1 MDNQPLPTITTPPTC
16 AITGAA
22 GYVGGFIR
30 RKFEAEGWTVRPLTR
45 SPRDDKSVAFQLG
58 GNLPPGALS
67 GCGTLIHCAY
77 DFDQFTMEKARAIN
91 IAGTRKLLD
100 AAHRDGVKKI
110 VVISSISAFEGCKS
124 VYGKAKL
131 AIEKIALGAGAIVVR
146 PGLVF
151 SENGGAMFGSLVSQV
166 EKSSL
171 LPLIG
176 TGDQIQYLVH
186 EDDLA
191 GLIFGLGSGLI
202 PSPQGVI
209 TAAHDQGWTFRGIL
223 EKIAAS
229 KNKKVRFLPI
239 PWRLLWLALKTAET
253 LHAPIKFRSD
263 SVVSLVN
270 QNPHPS
276 FNELALTGVTPR
288 PFQLADERH
297 GIQ

>member
-1 MDNQPLPTITTPPTC
+1 MSLRRNNKLLRHVKGQRH
-16 AITGAA
+16 GAVA
-22 GYVGGFIR
+22 GTAKDGAVADESPGFVGGKR
-30 RKFEAEGWTVRPLTR
+30 
-45 SPRDDKSVAFQLG
+45 
-58 GNLPPGALS
+58 
-67 GCGTLIHCAY
+67 
-77 DFDQFTMEKARAIN
+77 
-91 IAGTRKLLD
+91 
-100 AAHRDGVKKI
+100 
-110 VVISSISAFEGCKS
+110 
-124 VYGKAKL
+124 
-131 AIEKIALGAGAIVVR
+131 
-146 PGLVF
+146 
-151 SENGGAMFGSLVSQV
+151 
-166 EKSSL
+166 
-171 LPLIG
+171 
-176 TGDQIQYLVH
+176 
-186 EDDLA
+186 DLA